1 QHRLDLNAVQEVFSE
16 WRTNFDNRQ
25 YEKAATAYEKIK
37 SSNVSGIATP
47 LTTQIESEYQQA
59 LSRLVTDWKAA
70 CVGRDAAGMD
80 NLRIEASTVAPRPQ
94 LNREAL
100 AEMGQCDVK
109 AAPQGCM
116 RSDPI
121 LAINRLTTRVN
132 PMIDPAL
139 QRYVT
144 RRMRVSVQI
153 DVAGNVTV
161 IGTSNVN
168 ARLADA
174 LKKAVEQWK
183 FYPAIVNNE
192 PRCVETELPI
202 TLIQP

>member
-1 QHRLDLNAVQEVFSE
+1 
-16 WRTNFDNRQ
+16 
-25 YEKAATAYEKIK
+25 
-37 SSNVSGIATP
+37 
-47 LTTQIESEYQQA
+47 
-59 LSRLVTDWKAA
+59 
-70 CVGRDAAGMD
+70 
-80 NLRIEASTVAPRPQ
+80 
-94 LNREAL
+94 
-100 AEMGQCDVK
+100 
-109 AAPQGCM
+109 M